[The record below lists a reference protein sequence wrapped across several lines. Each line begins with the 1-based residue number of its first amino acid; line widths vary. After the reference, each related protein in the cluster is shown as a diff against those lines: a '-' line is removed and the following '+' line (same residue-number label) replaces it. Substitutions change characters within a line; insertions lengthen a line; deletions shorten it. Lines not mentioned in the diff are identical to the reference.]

1 MTHLLADLRLAA
13 RSLARAPL
21 FSLVAVVSIALGI
34 GANTAVFSLLDQVTL
49 RPLPVDRPEAL
60 VQLHNRGSEKLG
72 GTLGNGT
79 ELSWPLFT
87 DFRDRAAGFDGVI
100 GRAATQLHVGHDGVS
115 ERVDG
120 ELISGNFFSVLG
132 VAPAIG
138 RLLTPADDRT
148 PGGHPLAVL
157 GYDYW
162 QRRFAGR
169 RDIVGQKMLV
179 NGHPCTVIGVAARG
193 FYGLE
198 IGAPSHVYV
207 PLTLQPQ
214 MGPAWLKLDDRRFHW
229 VQVYARLAP
238 GMTRERGQAGLQ
250 PLFSALRELESR
262 EDAVKSASAETRKAF
277 LSTRI
282 QVDDASHGQSELR
295 SQLQPSLRILMAVAA
310 GVLLIACA
318 NVANLLIARGAA
330 RERELAL
337 RRALGAG
344 RGRLAWLLLAEA
356 GVLAVAGSVLG
367 LVLATWGAGLL
378 VDIFATS
385 DTTAAVAASPDLRVV
400 AFTACVAIL
409 TTLASGLAPALRAA
423 GGSVAAT
430 LKAAGGGVVRE
441 QPRLRKSLVVAQ
453 VALSFLMVAAAGLF
467 VRSLDNL
474 QQVHPGYATARVASF
489 TVDLE
494 RSGYSDGRSIQF
506 GRDALARLAAI
517 PGVDA
522 VGFATFGILEGGGW
536 GMPFTVEGFQP
547 KPGDRVGSMVN
558 AISPGYFETLQAKL
572 LRGRAFGERDAR
584 LPAKDEQGW
593 PYRTAII
600 NATFAKR
607 YFPGRDPIGRH
618 VGIGDD
624 PGTATPLE
632 IVGVVEDGKYV
643 AIRENATPQI
653 FLPAFE
659 NGTLGSFTVY
669 LRSRLPVPA
678 ALGAARAAIA
688 QLDPGLP
695 VFNVATLD
703 ERVARSLR
711 NERLVAG
718 LSAAFAVLATLLAVV
733 GLYGVISYTVT
744 RQSCEIGIR
753 MALGARAGRVAA
765 QVVREAGLLVVL
777 GLVAAAPAA
786 WWLRRFVG
794 AELYNVQPLDP
805 PTLVTAAVGL
815 ALIAL
820 LAAAIPARRAARVD
834 PMRAL
839 RDE

>member
-1 MTHLLADLRLAA
+1 MAAVHRLPRSRRRLR
-13 RSLARAPL
+13 R
-21 FSLVAVVSIALGI
+21 
-34 GANTAVFSLLDQVTL
+34 
-49 RPLPVDRPEAL
+49 
-60 VQLHNRGSEKLG
+60 
-72 GTLGNGT
+72 
-79 ELSWPLFT
+79 
-87 DFRDRAAGFDGVI
+87 RDRT
-100 GRAATQLHVGHDGVS
+100 GRTQLHVGHDGVS

-120 ELISGNFFSVLG
+120 ELVSGNFFSVLG

-169 RDIVGQKMLV
+169 RDIVGQKLLV

-238 GMTRERGQAGLQ
+238 GMTRERAQAGLQ
-250 PLFSALRELESR
+250 PLFSALLELESR
-262 EDAVKSASAETRKAF
+262 EDAVKSASADIRKAF

-409 TTLASGLAPALRAA
+409 TTLVSGLAPALRAA

-441 QPRLRKSLVVAQ
+441 QPRLRKSLVVVQ

-474 QQVHPGYATARVASF
+474 QQLHPGYATARVASF
-489 TVDLE
+489 TVNLE
-494 RSGYSDGRSIQF
+494 RSGYSDGRGIQF

-547 KPGDRVGSMVN
+547 KSGDRVGSMVN

-584 LPAKDEQGW
+584 RPAKDEQGW

-618 VGIGDD
+618 VGIGDN
-624 PGTATPLE
+624 PGTATPIE
-632 IVGVVEDGKYV
+632 IVGVVEDGKYL

-659 NGTLGSFTVY
+659 NGSLGSLTV
-669 LRSRLPVPA
+669 LPAQPAAGAGGARRGARRHRAARSRAAGVQRRHPRRAGGAVAAQRAARGRVVGRLRRAGDAARRRRPLRRHQLHGDAPVARDRDPDGARRPGPA
-678 ALGAARAAIA
+678 RRGAGRPRSRPAGGAGPRRRGTSRLVVEALRRRRALQRAAARPADAGHGRGRPGAHRPGRGGNPGPPRRPRRPDAGAAR
-688 QLDPGLP
+688 
-695 VFNVATLD
+695 
-703 ERVARSLR
+703 RVAPTAPKAPRAPVS
-711 NERLVAG
+711 
-718 LSAAFAVLATLLAVV
+718 
-733 GLYGVISYTVT
+733 
-744 RQSCEIGIR
+744 
-753 MALGARAGRVAA
+753 ARASGR
-765 QVVREAGLLVVL
+765 
-777 GLVAAAPAA
+777 
-786 WWLRRFVG
+786 
-794 AELYNVQPLDP
+794 
-805 PTLVTAAVGL
+805 PTG
-815 ALIAL
+815 
-820 LAAAIPARRAARVD
+820 
-834 PMRAL
+834 
-839 RDE
+839 